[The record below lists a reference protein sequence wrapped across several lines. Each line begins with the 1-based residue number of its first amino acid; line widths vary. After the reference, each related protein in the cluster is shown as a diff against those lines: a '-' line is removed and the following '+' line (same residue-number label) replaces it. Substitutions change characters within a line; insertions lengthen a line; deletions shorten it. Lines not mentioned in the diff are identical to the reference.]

1 MDMGESNLTEEDVRR
16 LLSDPSASNRAVTAG
31 KLARNFDNQHLSPK
45 ERVMAEEIFRLF
57 TKDVEVQVRQAL
69 ATNLKE
75 NPFVPHDVA
84 LSLAHD
90 VDDVA
95 LPMLEFSKVLDE
107 EDLMEIIQ
115 GHDGQKMTAIARRD
129 EVSETLSDA
138 LVEQGDEAVVA
149 TLVANE
155 NARITDASMEKVVEK
170 FGDSEAVQRPLVAR
184 PKLPIT
190 VAEKLVTKVSE
201 SLRDAL
207 VARHELPPE
216 LAADLILQS
225 RERATLSFSI
235 DSSEVEVERLVQQ
248 MAANN
253 RLTPSIIVRALCM
266 GDIKFFE
273 YALACRSGIPVVNA
287 RMLIHD
293 SGTLGLQ
300 GICRKASLPEQFYPA
315 MFAAVAVA
323 REMDFDGRENDRGRY
338 ARRMLERVL
347 TQYGDL
353 GVDLEKD
360 DLEYLLAKMNQLPS
374 DVAAGF

>member
-1 MDMGESNLTEEDVRR
+1 MGETNLSENDVKR
-16 LLSDPSASNRAVTAG
+16 LLSDPSPENRAVTAQ
-31 KLARNFDNQHLSPK
+31 KLAQGFDGQHLSPS
-45 ERVMAEEIFRLF
+45 ERALAEEIFRLF
-57 TKDVEVQVRQAL
+57 TKDVEVQVRRAL

-84 LSLAHD
+84 MSLASD

-95 LPMLEFSKVLDE
+95 LPMLEYSKVLDDK
-107 EDLMEIIQ
+107 DLMEIIQ
-115 GHDGQKMTAIARRD
+115 GQDQSKLTAIARRQ
-129 EVSETLSDA
+129 EVSEMLSDA
-138 LVEQGDEAVVA
+138 LVDQGGEGVVA

-155 NARITDASMEKVVEK
+155 GAQITDASMNKVLDK
-170 FGDSEAVQRPLVAR
+170 FGDSEEVQKPLVVR

-201 SLRDAL
+201 GLREAL
-207 VARHELPPE
+207 LARQKLSPE
-216 LAADLILQS
+216 LTADLILQS

-235 DSSEVEVERLVQQ
+235 DSSEEEVERLVQQ
-248 MAANN
+248 LASNN
-253 RLTPSIIVRALCM
+253 RLTPSIVLRALCM
-266 GDIKFFE
+266 GDLKFFE

-293 SGTLGLQ
+293 SGSFGLQ
-300 GICRKASLPEQFYPA
+300 GIYRKAGLPEQFYPA
-315 MFAAVAVA
+315 MLAAVTVA
-323 REMDFDGRENDRGRY
+323 REMDYDGRENDRGRY

-353 GVDLEKD
+353 GVEFEND

-374 DVAAGF
+374 DIR